1 MKLTKAPK
9 IDVRYGLQTQENKKE
24 WVNWVF
30 ENLAAIKLNTSE
42 NDLKQIAEKLFDEIS
57 QCGYEEG
64 YDSACSEED

>member
-1 MKLTKAPK
+1 MTLTKAPK

-24 WVNWVF
+24 WEEWVF
-30 ENLAAIKLNTSE
+30 ENLSAIDKNATKNELRSIAA
-42 NDLKQIAEKLFDEIS
+42 KLFNEIS